1 MKFWSSIIGARAAD
15 LIIEGVTT
23 MEFRA
28 SCEDISMIG
37 ITSTYSEAMK
47 EAALSALEN
56 RPLHI

>member
-1 MKFWSSIIGARAAD
+1 
-15 LIIEGVTT
+15 

-28 SCEDISMIG
+28 SCEDISMM
-37 ITSTYSEAMK
+37 SHPHPTYSEAMK